1 MKRGSSEKAGHP
13 IFPMYPIRRST
24 DADTPALARI
34 FLAARV
40 QAFHWLDP
48 DSFGIS
54 DFAAKTEGET
64 IYLAEGGNGCPVGF
78 ISVWRL
84 ESFVHHLYVDPG
96 HQWQGIGSRLLH
108 SLESWLPRP
117 YQLKCLVANQPAR
130 AFYRKHGWTEQG
142 RGSDEL
148 GDYVV
153 MEYDG

>member
-1 MKRGSSEKAGHP
+1 
-13 IFPMYPIRRST
+13 MYIIRRAT
-24 DADTPALARI
+24 DADPPALAEI

-40 QAFHWLDP
+40 RAFHWVDP

-64 IYLAEGGNGCPVGF
+64 IYLAEDGDGCPVGF
-78 ISVWRL
+78 ISVSQL
-84 ESFVHHLYVDPG
+84 ESFVHHLYVDPR
-96 HQWQGIGSRLLH
+96 HQRQGIGSRLLR
-108 SLESWLPRP
+108 SLDAWLPRP
-117 YQLKCLVANQPAR
+117 YHLKCLVANHPAR

-148 GDYVV
+148 GEYLL

>member
-1 MKRGSSEKAGHP
+1 
-13 IFPMYPIRRST
+13 MYTIRRNT
-24 DADTPALARI
+24 DSDTPALAEI

-48 DSFGIS
+48 SFFEIS

-64 IYLAEGGNGCPVGF
+64 IYLAERGDGRPVGF

-96 HQWQGIGSRLLH
+96 HQRQGIGSRLLH
-108 SLESWLPRP
+108 SLDAWLPRP
-117 YQLKCLVANQPAR
+117 YHLKCLVANHPAR
-130 AFYRKHGWTEQG
+130 EFYRKHGWTEQG
-142 RGSDEL
+142 RGSDAL
-148 GDYVV
+148 GEYLV